1 MYSKLMV
8 SGRAGLGSD
17 NTAGRRPSSPLR
29 LRSRPAIHYLAAHRQ
44 LQHQLN
50 CFPFS
55 HRLILVFYHIKSS
68 IYSALLTQALRSTTP
83 PTTTT
88 MVLRQ
93 VADGQAGLPVPNST
107 HSYWHKEPSPVLLG
121 HRTTAELPAAAD
133 VVIVGTGM
141 TGAFAA
147 RFLKHARPSSRV
159 VVLEAREACW
169 GATGRNGGHCQPF
182 LYAAHEDVAR
192 FELETYDFLRDLI
205 AAEDIQCGWRAVP
218 GAHAMLSDDVWRAA
232 SEAIPRLQT
241 RLPDLA
247 SKIVLVGPEGV
258 VAPAGGRSS
267 TVPDWAAGMTLA
279 SLRLDRPGVK
289 GAIVQRYAASMWPYK
304 LVCWVLERLLAEHAP
319 EAFNLQTGTPVT
331 GISRSSSSS
340 SSSNDAAEGA
350 SWVVQTPRGRIAAR
364 QVLLATNAYTSR
376 LLPAFSD
383 LVVPVRGQVGA
394 LLPPEPRAELACSYV
409 FFGSV
414 AAADA
419 PDGAPTTRD
428 EYLVQRPLP
437 GGELIL
443 GGGRHLARGMA
454 VGEWR
459 DDVVEDGVAAWLRTE
474 LEPVLSLGAEAE
486 GKEGAGAGARRVG
499 LEASME
505 WTGIMGYSR
514 DHAPWIGAVPESLG
528 GGEGLFVASGFTGHG
543 MPRCALAGRGVA
555 RMMTGDAGEE
565 GHGLPASFVASA
577 ERAARAREEWG
588 PVGTV
593 DEMEMMIADLKAV

>member
-1 MYSKLMV
+1 M
-8 SGRAGLGSD
+8 
-17 NTAGRRPSSPLR
+17 
-29 LRSRPAIHYLAAHRQ
+29 
-44 LQHQLN
+44 
-50 CFPFS
+50 
-55 HRLILVFYHIKSS
+55 
-68 IYSALLTQALRSTTP
+68 
-83 PTTTT
+83 
-88 MVLRQ
+88 
-93 VADGQAGLPVPNST
+93 PNST
-107 HSYWHKEPSPVLLG
+107 HSYWHKEPSAKLLG
-121 HRTTAELPAAAD
+121 HRTTPDLPAAAD

-147 RFLKHARPSSRV
+147 RFLKQARPSSRV

-182 LYAAHEDVAR
+182 LYAAREDVAR
-192 FELETYDFLRDLI
+192 FELETYFFLRDLV
-205 AAEDIQCGWRAVP
+205 AAEDIACGWRGVP

-232 SEAIPRLQT
+232 TEAIPRLCA
-241 RLPDLA
+241 RLPEFAD
-247 SKIVLVGPEGV
+247 KIVLVGAEGIV
-258 VAPAGGRSS
+258 VGSDGV
-267 TVPDWAAGMTLA
+267 VPDWAAGMTLK

-331 GISRSSSSS
+331 NISRAK
-340 SSSNDAAEGA
+340 DGGEGEGG
-350 SWVVQTPRGRIAAR
+350 WVVQTPRGRIAAP
-364 QVLLATNAYTSR
+364 QVLLATNGYTSR
-376 LLPAFSD
+376 LLPAFAD
-383 LVVPVRGQVGA
+383 LVVPVRGQIGA
-394 LLPPEPRAELACSYV
+394 LLPPTSSSSSRHRASLDCSYV
-409 FFGSV
+409 FFGTV

-419 PDGAPTTRD
+419 PDGVPTTRD
-428 EYLVQRPLP
+428 EYLVQRPLTGGGEG

-459 DDVVEDGVAAWLRTE
+459 DDVVEERVATWLRTE
-474 LEPVLSLGAEAE
+474 LEPVLRLRGGGGDEQQQEEEEVAS
-486 GKEGAGAGARRVG
+486 GKG

-514 DHAPWIGAVPESLG
+514 DQAPWVGPVPEVLG
-528 GGEGLFVASGFTGHG
+528 GGEGLFVAAGFTGHG

-555 RMMTGDAGEE
+555 RMMAAAPGE

-593 DEMEMMIADLKAV
+593 DEMKALIADLKAEL